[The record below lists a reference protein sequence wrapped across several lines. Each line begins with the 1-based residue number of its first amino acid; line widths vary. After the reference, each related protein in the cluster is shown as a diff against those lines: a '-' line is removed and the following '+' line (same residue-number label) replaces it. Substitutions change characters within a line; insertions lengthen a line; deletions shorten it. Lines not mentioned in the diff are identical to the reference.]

1 MKRTLNMPPLTNM
14 EKARI
19 EEVKF
24 FLFIS
29 KLMRIARST
38 GSEDELALFRNCIEI
53 TQCNETLLTVAAN
66 NILVL
71 ANKPQEIE
79 VAVAAKYMEY
89 PYRFVEKRLMH
100 SRKFYKLINEYL
112 ENREVNTLYPRL
124 GELTNEIALFNR
136 KVREVICPIFD
147 YLDCDFTEVSE
158 GWNS

>member
-1 MKRTLNMPPLTNM
+1 
-14 EKARI
+14 
-19 EEVKF
+19 
-24 FLFIS
+24 
-29 KLMRIARST
+29 
-38 GSEDELALFRNCIEI
+38 
-53 TQCNETLLTVAAN
+53 
-66 NILVL
+66 
-71 ANKPQEIE
+71 
-79 VAVAAKYMEY
+79 MEY